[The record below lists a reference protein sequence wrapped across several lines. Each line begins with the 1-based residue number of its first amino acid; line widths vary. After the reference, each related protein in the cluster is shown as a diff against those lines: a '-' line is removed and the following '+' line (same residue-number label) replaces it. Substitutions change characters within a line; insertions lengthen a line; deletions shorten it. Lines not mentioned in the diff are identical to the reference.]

1 MRMART
7 SVWRSAFLAAL
18 VAAGGCTERLTT
30 PGRCP
35 LCVNSTLQMADTLL
49 TAVDS
54 ADLTARGYVRMS
66 EATFVAASSLDSLKS
81 VILLRFS
88 PVEPDTFHR
97 VNDTTLYHAVTPP
110 DSVQGVL
117 QVVSRD
123 TTVHPRLVLYR
134 LPAQFDTALTYAQAQ
149 AYFVDSLLVDTVAV
163 PDTGNVTLH
172 LPTTLVAPPADS
184 GVVSLGI
191 KVIGD
196 APTVLGLASGHL
208 GSVGA
213 PGLAY
218 YVHAQPPQDTLQATL
233 TVTPTFATFAQSP
246 APGAPPPGVFSV
258 GGVPSAHTIMHL
270 ALPKLAVDSVN
281 VVRGTLLLTL
291 AKPIV
296 TFPNDSFYVRAY
308 PLLRDFG
315 PKSVLFTDTSFSG
328 HALVRAGQTGTV
340 ELDIAPILRLWGT
353 TLGDSLP
360 RAIELLV
367 YSEGNVLG
375 EADFQGYAGAASPQL
390 RLTYVKK
397 YEYGV
402 P

>member
-1 MRMART
+1 MART
-7 SVWRSAFLAAL
+7 FVWRSVVLAAL
-18 VAAGGCTERLTT
+18 LAGGACTEKLTS

-35 LCVNSTLQMADTLL
+35 VCVNSTLQMADTLL
-49 TAVDS
+49 TAIDS

-66 EATFVAASSLDSLKS
+66 EATFLAASSLDSMKS

-97 VNDTTLYHAVTPP
+97 VSDTTLYHAVAPP

-117 QVVSRD
+117 QVLARD
-123 TTVHPRLVLYR
+123 STVHPRFVLYR
-134 LPAQFDTALTYAQAQ
+134 LPANFDTALTYAQAQ
-149 AYFVDSLLVDTVAV
+149 AYFVDSLLVDTAAV
-163 PDTGNVTLH
+163 PDTGSNMTIR

-184 GVVSLGI
+184 GVVALGI
-191 KVIGD
+191 KVIAD
-196 APTVLGLASGHL
+196 APTLVAIASGH
-208 GSVGA
+208 GSAGS

-218 YVHAQPPQDTLQATL
+218 YIHGQPPQDTLHANL
-233 TVTPTFATFAQSP
+233 NVAPAFSAYAQSP
-246 APGAPPPGVFSV
+246 DLVAPPAGVFSI

-270 ALPKLAVDSVN
+270 VLPKVAVDSVN
-281 VVRGTLLLTL
+281 IVRGTLLLRL

-296 TFPNDSFYVRAY
+296 TFPHDSFYVRAY
-308 PLLRDFG
+308 PLLRDMG
-315 PKSVLFTDTSFSG
+315 PKSVLYPDTTFSG
-328 HALVRAGQTGTV
+328 GALVRDGQTGTV

-353 TLGDSLP
+353 TTGDSLP
-360 RAIELLV
+360 RVIELLV
-367 YSEGNVLG
+367 YSEGNLLG
-375 EADFQGYAGAASPQL
+375 ETYFEGHASAASPQL